1 MTAFA
6 IMVKFTL
13 KDGTKEKFMEA
24 ALYDAEHSMRD
35 EPACQQF
42 RVLTVDDDPNTVYF
56 LEIYD
61 NEEALD
67 VHRQQPH
74 YAVYSKVAAELG
86 VERERT
92 VLTLQN
98 P

>member
-42 RVLTVDDDPNTVYF
+42 RVLTVDDD
-56 LEIYD
+56 